1 MTRKRQS
8 ESAPPAKYHGVD
20 AIIDHTP
27 RPSVY
32 LTIGKRGSGKDATTA
47 ALLDEIAEKTGKP
60 VYSPYDPVKF
70 GLPKHWKPYS
80 GGDAFKPHSIYDL
93 SDFHLEM
100 FARDWQSDYAGVFIK
115 LVSISRHRDIDFG
128 ITTQMTRLID
138 ALVVATIDCLILKE
152 PSVLADRFER
162 PELRDI
168 TAEAKAHFPEGQ
180 GKAEKLAKWER
191 AYVLTDSYPPFLV
204 DGIKKPSWYS
214 DEMGTIYAEPG
225 SAPSAEQPKS
235 YRIF

>member
-1 MTRKRQS
+1 MRRKRRS
-8 ESAPPAKYHGVD
+8 ENAEIKRHQGVE
-20 AIIDHTP
+20 AIIDHTS

-32 LTIGKRGSGKDATTA
+32 TTLGKRGSGKDATTA
-47 ALLDEIAEKTGKP
+47 KLLDTIAKKMNKP

-70 GLPKHWKPYS
+70 GLPKYWQLYR
-80 GGDAFKPHSIYDL
+80 GGDAFRPHSIYDL

-100 FARDWQSDYAGVFIK
+100 FARDWQSDFAGVFIK
-115 LVSISRHRDIDFG
+115 LQSISRHRDIDFG
-128 ITTQMTRLID
+128 ITTQLGRLID
-138 ALVVATIDCLILKE
+138 ALVLATIDCLIMKE
-152 PSVLADRFER
+152 PSVLAERFER

-168 TAEAKAHFPEGQ
+168 TSEAEQYFPEGNDDA
-180 GKAEKLAKWER
+180 GRLAKWER

>member
-1 MTRKRQS
+1 MKKRNQS
-8 ESAPPAKYHGVD
+8 EPERFSTGTAE
-20 AIIDHTP
+20 IIKRTP

-47 ALLDEIAEKTGKP
+47 ALLNDISKATGKD
-60 VYSPYDPVKF
+60 VYSPYNPDQF
-70 GLPKHWKPYS
+70 SLPKNWKLYA
-80 GGDAFKPHSIYDL
+80 GGDKFRPRSIYDL

-138 ALVVATIDCLILKE
+138 ALVVATIDCLIIKE

-168 TAEAKAHFPEGQ
+168 TAEAKRHFPEGMAP
-180 GKAEKLAKWER
+180 AERLAKWER
-191 AYVLTDSYPPFLV
+191 AYVMTDSYQPFVV
-204 DGIKKPSWYS
+204 DGIKKPTWYT
-214 DEMGTIYAEPG
+214 EKMGTIYAEEGTAPG
-225 SAPSAEQPKS
+225 AEQPPKPF
-235 YRIF
+235 RIF